1 MIKVKKRNHES
12 EQQMVRRFKRKV
24 ARSGVLKAV
33 RQKRWFV
40 SESEKRRIALKKA
53 KRRARRKRSKGR

>member
-1 MIKVKKRNHES
+1 MITVNKRSNES
-12 EQQMVRRFKRKV
+12 EQQMIRRFKRAV

-40 SESEKRRIALKKA
+40 SDSEQRRIALKKA
-53 KRRARRKRSKGR
+53 KRRAAKKRRRS

>member
-1 MIKVKKRNHES
+1 MISVKKRNNES

-33 RQKRWFV
+33 RQKRWFI

-53 KRRARRKRSKGR
+53 KRRAAKKRRKRR